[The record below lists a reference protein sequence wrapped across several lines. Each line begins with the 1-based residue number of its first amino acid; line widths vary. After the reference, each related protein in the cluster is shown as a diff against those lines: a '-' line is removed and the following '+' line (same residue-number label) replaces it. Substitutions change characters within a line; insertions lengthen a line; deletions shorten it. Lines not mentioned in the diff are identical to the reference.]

1 MKKYLILIIMI
12 IFFTGCNKNN
22 FKINMIM
29 EKDNDRYVAIN
40 YPSVNIKMIDKEI
53 INYVDES
60 YNNFIYDESKN
71 KELNIDYEY
80 QELDN
85 YISIVLKKYQ
95 NIKDEISNDIKCLM
109 YSKKDNSFIS
119 LNSILNGNKNFNTLL
134 KGKIL
139 NKYKD
144 LSLNEVINISNID
157 LDSFNNFKL
166 DDKLT
171 IFLENNNKYL
181 EIVFDYEELG
191 INDINYV
198 DKRIEIMDE
207 VIVKNVIDPNKKV
220 VAITFD
226 DGPSYYTEDI
236 VNILKDNQAVATF
249 FVLGNKVNIYHDVIK
264 KAYSLGNEIGNHTY
278 NHKWLSRL
286 STDEI
291 IYQINRTNEE
301 IKKIIGAYPTYLRP
315 TYGSVNSR
323 IRNNTD
329 MDIALWTVDPK
340 DWKNKSP
347 EDIANDI
354 LKKVDDEDII
364 LLHDTHKRTVEA
376 LKILLPKLKE
386 KGYQFVTLSELNE
399 VKLLRN
405 NN

>member
-1 MKKYLILIIMI
+1 MKKYLILIII
-12 IFFTGCNKNN
+12 ITLLTGCNKNN

-29 EKDNDRYVAIN
+29 EKDNDRYIAIN

-53 INYVDES
+53 TNYVDES
-60 YNNFIYDESKN
+60 YNNFVYDESKN

-119 LNSILNGNKNFNTLL
+119 LNSILNDNINFNTLL

-171 IFLENNNKYL
+171 VFLENNNEYL

-207 VIVKNVIDPNKKV
+207 VIVKNVIDPKKKV

-301 IKKIIGAYPTYLRP
+301 IKKIIGTYPTYLRP
-315 TYGSVNSR
+315 TYGSVNSK

-354 LKKVDDEDII
+354 LKKTDDEDII
-364 LLHDTHKRTVEA
+364 LLHDTHKRTVNA

-386 KGYQFVTLSELNE
+386 KDYQFVTLSELNE
-399 VKLLRN
+399 VKLSRN